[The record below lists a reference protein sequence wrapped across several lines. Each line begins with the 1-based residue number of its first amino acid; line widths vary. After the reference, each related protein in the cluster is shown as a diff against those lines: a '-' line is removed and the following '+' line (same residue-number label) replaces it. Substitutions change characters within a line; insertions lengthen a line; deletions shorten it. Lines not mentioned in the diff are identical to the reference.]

1 MTRFW
6 NSLGAAIP
14 AKKVNCSEES
24 AHGGVSLESRTMT
37 RPDPADGDTKSN
49 DTSSHRIDLK
59 CQLDTSIGR
68 RALTHHAIFPPP
80 AEVRIPKPFL
90 VYQPYPAKT
99 GINLR
104 KEIISMI
111 FPQDLYL

>member
-14 AKKVNCSEES
+14 ARNVNCSDRQLKLGAS
-24 AHGGVSLESRTMT
+24 IKYRTVT
-37 RPDPADGDTKSN
+37 GPDPADGNTESN
-49 DTSSHRIDLK
+49 DTSSHGINLK
-59 CQLDTSIGR
+59 RQLGTWTGR
-68 RALTHHAIFPPP
+68 EALTHHAIFPPP

-90 VYQPYPAKT
+90 ESQLNRTKSS
-99 GINLR
+99 IDLR

-111 FPQDLYL
+111 FP